1 MVEPESG
8 QPVCYYFES
17 RQAHRGDSTHSMK
30 RFGMKTA
37 LAALKIIVSAGLLG
51 ILLSRTD
58 GQAVLAQFAQMSWK
72 WTAAALLAYTAMLAT
87 SAWRWRLLLQTQ
99 EIDVPIGHL
108 TQSFLVATFF
118 NNFLPSNIG
127 GDVIRVADTAPHAGS
142 KTLATTVVF
151 VDRLVGLLA
160 LLGVGAAASA
170 IAATSGIQLVGVRYL
185 WIALVIVF
193 AGMLFA
199 LGHPDFMA
207 RVVRTVVEKSGRAAT
222 LQQRGENLL
231 LGLGRF
237 RARPRSLLTAFAGA
251 LIVQGLLV
259 VFYLCAARSLAVPFP
274 VLAACVIVPVSLAV
288 QMVPLSINGFG
299 VREAVFAAFFRS
311 LGLSVSSALA
321 LSLGAAA
328 FTMVFSLAGGVV
340 FLFRQQTTL
349 DSQVSAA

>member
-1 MVEPESG
+1 
-8 QPVCYYFES
+8 
-17 RQAHRGDSTHSMK
+17 MK
-30 RFGMKTA
+30 SVGMKTA
-37 LAALKIIVSAGLLG
+37 LSVLKIVVSVGLLTL
-51 ILLSRTD
+51 LLSRAD
-58 GQAVLAQFAQMSWK
+58 GRALLSQFAHMSWR
-72 WTAAALLAYTAMLAT
+72 WTAAALVAYTAMLAT

-99 EIDVPIGHL
+99 EIDVRLGHL
-108 TQSFLVATFF
+108 TKSFLVATFF

-127 GDVIRVADTAPHAGS
+127 GDVIRIADTAPHTGS
-142 KTLATTVVF
+142 KTLATTVIL

-170 IAATSGIQLVGVRYL
+170 IAASSGIQLVGVRYL
-185 WIALVIVF
+185 WIALVVLI

-207 RVVRTVVEKSGRAAT
+207 RLVRTVVEKSGRAAS

-237 RARPRSLLTAFAGA
+237 RDKPSSLVTAFAGA
-251 LIVQGLLV
+251 LLVQGLLV

-299 VREAVFAAFFRS
+299 VREAVFAAFFQS

-328 FTMVFSLAGGVV
+328 FIMVFSLAGGVV